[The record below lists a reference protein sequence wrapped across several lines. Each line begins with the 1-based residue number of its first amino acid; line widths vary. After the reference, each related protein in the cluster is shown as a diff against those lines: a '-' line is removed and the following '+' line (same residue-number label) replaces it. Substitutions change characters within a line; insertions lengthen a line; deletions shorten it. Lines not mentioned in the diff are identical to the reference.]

1 MGKCISKNPTSLTI
15 ALSEKDLARASHIL
29 SKFTESSEYIAL
41 KDEHRNQLCEYFAA
55 NNTGGGQALAPP
67 RNAEVVVIQTTSI
80 SHRTQEPSSSYR
92 NECGPG
98 CSCGGKE
105 QEKEQRHWQPTNEEN
120 TCLQSLDRETAANY
134 RELKELEHC
143 WPKIASHNC
152 SNKGN
157 DAFENNDDDDATIIT
172 APSPQRRNDNDNG
185 YGNEKDVIVSAVD
198 GDRYT
203 EEAGI
208 VESANSCHS
217 NCSRNKYFTSNTINN
232 DNNNHLANNNNNP
245 DDNNNNNSSSN
256 SDNRGTSDNNNY
268 YANVPQYLA
277 QLILYHQSKQRPDIT
292 IHSSGTSTTT
302 TASVAAEAGDHLQR
316 REAKKTSKSKKAK
329 LKKSKGCNSFDYVLV
344 DEGNADAVVVSWS
357 FRINLC
363 CALWSN

>member
-55 NNTGGGQALAPP
+55 NNTCGGQALAPP
-67 RNAEVVVIQTTSI
+67 PNAEVVVIQTTSI
-80 SHRTQEPSSSYR
+80 SHRTQEPSSYR
-92 NECGPG
+92 DECGPG
-98 CSCGGKE
+98 CSYGGKE

-185 YGNEKDVIVSAVD
+185 NGNEKDVIVSAVD

-268 YANVPQYLA
+268 YADVPQYLA

>member
-55 NNTGGGQALAPP
+55 NNTCGGQALAPP
-67 RNAEVVVIQTTSI
+67 PNAEVVVIQTTSI

-92 NECGPG
+92 DECGPG
-98 CSCGGKE
+98 CRCGDKE

-185 YGNEKDVIVSAVD
+185 NGNEKDVIVSAVD

-203 EEAGI
+203 GEAGI

-245 DDNNNNNSSSN
+245 DDNNNNNSSN

-268 YANVPQYLA
+268 YADVPQYLA

-302 TASVAAEAGDHLQR
+302 AASVAAEAGDHLQR

-329 LKKSKGCNSFDYVLV
+329 LKKSKGCNSFDYVLA